1 MVLTVEQKEMSTT
14 KTHFLSCYKRNS
26 RFPLLAQQ
34 HTLEILTLEILNL
47 KILLPILPWLADC
60 D

>member
-34 HTLEILTLEILNL
+34 HTLEILNL